1 MAWDCGVWVLSWM
14 VRGRGVMVGRYGH
27 YVGVSDAFGSP
38 EKGDDDECREDYDL
52 GEDGN
57 HEGAAAAAMGA
68 RELSGVA
75 IYQAGLEG
83 CGGGFGIIIAMR
95 CGFL

>member
-1 MAWDCGVWVLSWM
+1 MPWDCGVGVLRGM
-14 VRGRGVMVGRYGH
+14 VRGRCVMVGRHGH

-52 GEDGN
+52 GKDGN
-57 HEGAAAAAMGA
+57 HERAAAEAMGA
-68 RELSGVA
+68 RELSSVA
-75 IYQAGLEG
+75 IYQAGLQG
-83 CGGGFGIIIAMR
+83 CGGGFEIITARR